1 MSWFLPSTW
10 GDLIDSNVQEIPS
23 LDGVIEPSAF
33 PVLKPSVIPPIP
45 VSDEDAEEDNEI
57 ITVTTTTSPPSPIPS
72 SSLPVFP
79 FDKCSSEEGEN
90 CCNGLEVN
98 CQRRVNE
105 IMYATAHN
113 AMSTRDDNFLQ
124 PNHYCSLE
132 KSLEFGFRAFTLD
145 LCDCGRLRGL
155 QFCHSVC
162 GLGMRDPR
170 DVLSNIMNFLNAP
183 ENQDEI
189 IIIIFQIGKEFG
201 QETRIPL
208 TELEAIIEDI
218 PGFSDMIYKHDD
230 PDNDEWPIIQDLVDV
245 NQRIIL
251 FHHETSTCANAGEC
265 PSGFLYYFNWVVET
279 PFSFPDEE
287 SLFDNVDESC
297 SLDRGSGGQRDF
309 FGVNHFVTKVFAQSD
324 IAESINQRDK
334 IESRVKDCY
343 GVTGLFPNFV
353 QVDFWSIS
361 DLPGIVTLYNEE
373 GISLV

>member
-1 MSWFLPSTW
+1 MSWFLPSIW
-10 GDLIDSNVQEIPS
+10 GDLVDSNVPEIPS
-23 LDGVIEPSAF
+23 LDGVIEPSPF
-33 PVLKPSVIPPIP
+33 PVLTPSVIPPIP

-105 IMYATAHN
+105 IIYATAHN

-208 TELEAIIEDI
+208 TELEAITDDI

-230 PDNDEWPIIQDLVDV
+230 PDNDE
-245 NQRIIL
+245 
-251 FHHETSTCANAGEC
+251 
-265 PSGFLYYFNWVVET
+265 
-279 PFSFPDEE
+279 
-287 SLFDNVDESC
+287 
-297 SLDRGSGGQRDF
+297 
-309 FGVNHFVTKVFAQSD
+309 
-324 IAESINQRDK
+324 
-334 IESRVKDCY
+334 
-343 GVTGLFPNFV
+343 
-353 QVDFWSIS
+353 
-361 DLPGIVTLYNEE
+361 
-373 GISLV
+373 